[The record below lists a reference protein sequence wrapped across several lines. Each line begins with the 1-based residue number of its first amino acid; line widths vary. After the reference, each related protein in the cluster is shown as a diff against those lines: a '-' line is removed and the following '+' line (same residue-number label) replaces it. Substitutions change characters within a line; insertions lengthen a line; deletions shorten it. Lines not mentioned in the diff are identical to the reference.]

1 MLMAKKD
8 IPLTD
13 DNLQRTSVGQIRR
26 KLLRYSIIATAVGQ
40 ALVIVITAI
49 LYTLFDGM
57 NSYLAFIITMTSI
70 IVFEV
75 VIMLVVVDLLIYPLD
90 IIARTVSSII
100 GEKPTVYP
108 PNPNRLRGPARME
121 VAKAVDFLYTKESI
135 PITPTNKQPDEAGQV
150 ALNLVHS
157 LPVGLIAL
165 DYDFNILAFNDNAPV
180 YRTKRDCIIQLDFRN
195 SGQSLEQWF
204 NKVRDQAISASQTW
218 TRIQNAPS
226 GSLETRHIY
235 DVVASYHQHATDGIN
250 LIVVTIDRTSDYV
263 DSEDNADFVALAAH
277 ELRAPLTVI
286 RGYLDMLDEEIYD
299 KVTDDQRA
307 LLDRLNVSAKRL
319 ASYVNNVLNA
329 NRYDRNHLQLKL
341 TETTIADIAADVRK
355 DLDLRATTV
364 NRHIDW
370 QIPNN
375 LPTVAADKSS
385 IGEVITN
392 LVDNAIKYS
401 NDGGT
406 VEVTAKRSGD
416 FVAVSVIDHGIGIA
430 RSAAEHLFT
439 KFYRSHRSRASV
451 GGTGIGLYISRGIVE
466 SHGGTIGVDSTEGE
480 GSTFTFTVPI
490 YQAVKDKLNNDN
502 NSNAQLISKRTG
514 YIDNHGS
521 VIK

>member
-1 MLMAKKD
+1 MAKKD

-26 KLLRYSIIATAVGQ
+26 KLLRYSIIATTVGQ
-40 ALVIVITAI
+40 VLVIVITAI

-218 TRIQNAPS
+218 TRIQNVPS

-263 DSEDNADFVALAAH
+263 DSEANADFVALAAH

-299 KVTDDQRA
+299 KVTDDQA
-307 LLDRLNVSAKRL
+307 C
-319 ASYVNNVLNA
+319 
-329 NRYDRNHLQLKL
+329 QLS
-341 TETTIADIAADVRK
+341 
-355 DLDLRATTV
+355 LDLSKKIQEEMTYPGQIKITVIRETRAV
-364 NRHIDW
+364 N
-370 QIPNN
+370 
-375 LPTVAADKSS
+375 
-385 IGEVITN
+385 
-392 LVDNAIKYS
+392 Y
-401 NDGGT
+401 
-406 VEVTAKRSGD
+406 AK
-416 FVAVSVIDHGIGIA
+416 
-430 RSAAEHLFT
+430 
-439 KFYRSHRSRASV
+439 
-451 GGTGIGLYISRGIVE
+451 
-466 SHGGTIGVDSTEGE
+466 
-480 GSTFTFTVPI
+480 
-490 YQAVKDKLNNDN
+490 
-502 NSNAQLISKRTG
+502 
-514 YIDNHGS
+514 
-521 VIK
+521 

>member
-1 MLMAKKD
+1 M
-8 IPLTD
+8 PQYTEP
-13 DNLQRTSVGQIRR
+13 NG
-26 KLLRYSIIATAVGQ
+26 TA
-40 ALVIVITAI
+40 
-49 LYTLFDGM
+49 LF
-57 NSYLAFIITMTSI
+57 NWIFA
-70 IVFEV
+70 
-75 VIMLVVVDLLIYPLD
+75 
-90 IIARTVSSII
+90 
-100 GEKPTVYP
+100 
-108 PNPNRLRGPARME
+108 
-121 VAKAVDFLYTKESI
+121 
-135 PITPTNKQPDEAGQV
+135 
-150 ALNLVHS
+150 
-157 LPVGLIAL
+157 
-165 DYDFNILAFNDNAPV
+165 
-180 YRTKRDCIIQLDFRN
+180 
-195 SGQSLEQWF
+195 F

-218 TRIQNAPS
+218 TRIQNVPS

-375 LPTVAADKSS
+375 LPSNTVM
-385 IGEVITN
+385 
-392 LVDNAIKYS
+392 
-401 NDGGT
+401 
-406 VEVTAKRSGD
+406 TAERS
-416 FVAVSVIDHGIGIA
+416 
-430 RSAAEHLFT
+430 
-439 KFYRSHRSRASV
+439 K
-451 GGTGIGLYISRGIVE
+451 
-466 SHGGTIGVDSTEGE
+466 
-480 GSTFTFTVPI
+480 
-490 YQAVKDKLNNDN
+490 
-502 NSNAQLISKRTG
+502 
-514 YIDNHGS
+514 
-521 VIK
+521 

>member
-1 MLMAKKD
+1 METFKLFEYNDELIKKSLELWEFD
-8 IPLTD
+8 IQNIPLELIQHVPMHGFKVATSSKPLLYV
-13 DNLQRTSVGQIRR
+13 DNLQCCVSVWALAPNFAFASHINPSVIRN
-26 KLLRYSIIATAVGQ
+26 
-40 ALVIVITAI
+40 
-49 LYTLFDGM
+49 D
-57 NSYLAFIITMTSI
+57 
-70 IVFEV
+70 
-75 VIMLVVVDLLIYPLD
+75 
-90 IIARTVSSII
+90 
-100 GEKPTVYP
+100 
-108 PNPNRLRGPARME
+108 
-121 VAKAVDFLYTKESI
+121 DF
-135 PITPTNKQPDEAGQV
+135 
-150 ALNLVHS
+150 
-157 LPVGLIAL
+157 
-165 DYDFNILAFNDNAPV
+165 
-180 YRTKRDCIIQLDFRN
+180 
-195 SGQSLEQWF
+195 
-204 NKVRDQAISASQTW
+204 
-218 TRIQNAPS
+218 
-226 GSLETRHIY
+226 
-235 DVVASYHQHATDGIN
+235 
-250 LIVVTIDRTSDYV
+250 YV

-341 TETTIADIAADVRK
+341 TETTIADIVADVRK

-451 GGTGIGLYISRGIVE
+451 GGTGIGLYISRGIIE

-490 YQAVKDKLNNDN
+490 YQTVKDKLDSDN
-502 NSNAQLISKRTG
+502 NSNAPLISRRTG

-521 VIK
+521 VTK